1 MGEVEPYSCWDG
13 VVDGATGDEEFDNI
27 LSILDFPMDS
37 LEGDGFVGDWDA
49 TKSQY
54 LGPIP
59 SDVLMGPPTT
69 ARGKINTAPPVLL
82 PVEAAHIDAT
92 PELKQLPYRLEDTS
106 GPSIP
111 RQNKYTEVQ
120 EQGVFRTQSPI
131 SVLENSGSSALK
143 SPLIKT
149 HTGKRT
155 RSKRA
160 RPSGVSPWLLMSP
173 PLAPPSASR
182 KIQNA
187 RKTKERTRRSSLSRS
202 SLAVETT
209 EDLSYKANNQ
219 FPATDHVEPQKA
231 GPQRPAIV
239 KKCTHCEV
247 TKTPQWRE
255 GPLGPK
261 TLCNACGVRYR
272 SGRLFPEYRPAAS
285 PTFVP
290 SLHSNSHEKV
300 VEMRSKAKQQA
311 TKVEGSPVSPQME
324 FVPMSSYLFD
334 PVC

>member
-1 MGEVEPYSCWDG
+1 MGEIEPYNCWDG
-13 VVDGATGDEEFDNI
+13 VVDGAAGDEEFDNI

-37 LEGDGFVGDWDA
+37 LEGDGFVGDWDV

-59 SDVLMGPPTT
+59 SDVLMGPPAT
-69 ARGKINTAPPVLL
+69 ALSKIDTAPPVLV
-82 PVEAAHIDAT
+82 PVPAAHIDGT
-92 PELKQLPYRLEDTS
+92 PEPKQLPYQLEDTS
-106 GPSIP
+106 GLSIH
-111 RQNKYTEVQ
+111 RQNKFSEVQ
-120 EQGVFRTQSPI
+120 EQGVFRTRSPI
-131 SVLENSGSSALK
+131 SVLENSGPLAGK

-182 KIQNA
+182 KTHDT
-187 RKTKERTRRSSLSRS
+187 RKTKEWRRKSSSFRSSLV
-202 SLAVETT
+202 VETMQDSSHT
-209 EDLSYKANNQ
+209 TKNQ
-219 FPATDHVEPQKA
+219 LPASDHVEPQNA
-231 GPQRPAIV
+231 APQRPAIV

-290 SLHSNSHEKV
+290 SLHSNSHKKV
-300 VEMRSKAKQQA
+300 VEMRSKAKQQ
-311 TKVEGSPVSPQME
+311 VNNEERPVSPQME
-324 FVPMSSYLFD
+324 FIPMSSHLFD